1 MGSTLLRTVQNRRF
15 MLAPPLNLKV
25 SIPHFSLPSPFS
37 IHSFD
42 AIDDRMAPV
51 GDGSADNCYISKSL
65 DATSN
70 FETMALDCLN
80 LHERVFGTELDMT
93 ISADSVE
100 EQ

>member
-1 MGSTLLRTVQNRRF
+1 
-15 MLAPPLNLKV
+15 LKV